1 MGKPKI
7 ALFALNCQHLPTIA
21 HWSSLNQI
29 DAIIRSHILSLLQI
43 QASICYDFQM
53 SPPHSTSSSRS
64 WSAVLLLIVSFL
76 SLIDLTLTNDN
87 LWIQTTNSA
96 GETIWLRDDRK
107 PALYTQDFGDCL
119 GSSLINVTRFDAAY
133 YQDNMT
139 VLFHLEGNTNVANES
154 IMSMFSPPIDQ
165 QFHTDSSS
173 VHWRF
178 RVRRVSLRPHLQPLQ
193 CPDIQ
198 VRQPRMPG
206 SAYH

>member
-1 MGKPKI
+1 M
-7 ALFALNCQHLPTIA
+7 ALI
-21 HWSSLNQI
+21 
-29 DAIIRSHILSLLQI
+29 
-43 QASICYDFQM
+43 
-53 SPPHSTSSSRS
+53 HSTVATRS

-76 SLIDLTLTNDN
+76 SLIDLTLTTDN

-96 GETIWLRDDRK
+96 GETIYLRDDRK

-154 IMSMFSPPIDQ
+154 IMSMFLHPVDRKAC
-165 QFHTDSSS
+165 TDSSS

-178 RVRRVSLRPHLQPLQ
+178 RVWRISLRPHLRPLQ
-193 CPDIQ
+193 RPDIQ
-198 VRQPRMPG
+198 VCKLRTPCSLR
-206 SAYH
+206 H

>member
-1 MGKPKI
+1 
-7 ALFALNCQHLPTIA
+7 
-21 HWSSLNQI
+21 
-29 DAIIRSHILSLLQI
+29 
-43 QASICYDFQM
+43 M
-53 SPPHSTSSSRS
+53 SPPHSTSSGRS

-154 IMSMFSPPIDQ
+154 IMMYIGVFAYGESRFDLTFNPCNAQIYSLCPMN
-165 QFHTDSSS
+165 SS
-173 VHWRF
+173 VPI
-178 RVRRVSLRPHLQPLQ
+178 S
-193 CPDIQ
+193 C
-198 VRQPRMPG
+198 
-206 SAYH
+206 